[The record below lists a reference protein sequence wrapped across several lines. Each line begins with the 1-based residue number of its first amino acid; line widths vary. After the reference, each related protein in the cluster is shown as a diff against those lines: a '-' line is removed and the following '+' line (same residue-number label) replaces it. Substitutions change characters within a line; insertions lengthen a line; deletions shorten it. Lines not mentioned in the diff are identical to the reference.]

1 MFWAESSSVTTLTGA
16 PSDMASSIAFSVQIQ
31 TLFIVA
37 IVYYLFATGEY
48 YLIGHSWGQLDVSHD
63 V

>member
-1 MFWAESSSVTTLTGA
+1 MTTLTGA
-16 PSDMASSIAFSVQIQ
+16 PSGIPSSNAFSVQIQ

-37 IVYYLFATGEY
+37 IVYCLFATGEY